1 MSQREEY
8 PSLETAPAGSIRFNT
23 DSSKIEIYNG
33 EQWWEVD
40 STSPEQQTGGTRMLV
55 LGGYNTTDRIDAIE
69 IATTGDA
76 TDFGNLL
83 TSMFATGGAGSR
95 VAAFRIGGNTPSARN
110 DIGKTIFASQGDEVD
125 TGADC
130 LTTRTYTGA
139 LSDSTRACFAGNN
152 DPAQVNSIEYF
163 SMTTTGN
170 SVDFG
175 DLSYVL
181 LMPATFASPTRGIFT
196 GGQNSSNPTG
206 VNNIEFIT
214 ISTTGNAAD
223 FGDLIDARSQLMGC
237 SNAVRGLIS
246 GGGEAPGSGVS
257 TIEFVTIATLG
268 NTTDFGNMSFTN
280 NRDGASGASPIRGI
294 VGAGGDNFA
303 SPYVKT
309 NNIDFVQIMTTGN
322 AFDFGDL
329 TIARN
334 HMGAA
339 TNGHGGL

>member
-1 MSQREEY
+1 MEK
-8 PSLETAPAGSIRFNT
+8 PSLDTAKAGAIRFNT
-23 DSSKIEIYNG
+23 DGSQMEIYDGN
-33 EQWWEVD
+33 QWTGILA
-40 STSPEQQTGGTRMLV
+40 TSPEQQTGGTRMLV
-55 LGGYNTTDRIDAIE
+55 LGGYSTTDRIDAIE
-69 IATTGDA
+69 ISTTGDA
-76 TDFGNLL
+76 TDFGNLV
-83 TSMFATGGAGSR
+83 TSMFATSGAGSR

-130 LTTRTYTGA
+130 LTNRTYTGA

-196 GGQNSSNPTG
+196 GGQNSSNPNG
-206 VNNIEFIT
+206 VSNIEFIT
-214 ISTTGNAAD
+214 ISATGNSSD
-223 FGDLIDARSQLMGC
+223 FGDLVDARSQLMGC

-246 GGGEAPGSGVS
+246 GGGEAPGNGVN

-268 NTTDFGNMSFTN
+268 NTKDFGDMTYTN
-280 NRDGASGASPIRGI
+280 NRDGASGASPTRGI
-294 VGAGGDNFA
+294 VGAGGDPFA
-303 SPYVKT
+303 SPYGKT
-309 NNIDFVQIMTTGN
+309 DTIDYVQIMTTGN
-322 AFDFGDL
+322 AIDFGDL